1 MPLLPY
7 GKTKSR
13 DKIVLILF
21 HRTKENRL
29 LLSETIAN
37 IWKIWTKYR
46 PTKQSALSVIV
57 KVVCPKRNVSVREQR
72 WIIIFPSPFTH
83 HFSSWKTPWGRP
95 CSTRWYIF
103 EQFAPSHS
111 YSFFF
116 WSIYHN
122 TFTFP
127 YLFHPRAQLW
137 FKVLHTSIIFHLAGK
152 RPFLQHQIVK
162 WMPAQSIYIFSNQ
175 GPRIKTWFWVLWSKE
190 VTSFPRRILRTG
202 YF

>member
-21 HRTKENRL
+21 YRTKENRL

-72 WIIIFPSPFTH
+72 WIIIFPFPLYSPLQLLEDSLGPTMLH
-83 HFSSWKTPWGRP
+83 SVVHFWAICTL
-95 CSTRWYIF
+95 TLVFI
-103 EQFAPSHS
+103 
-111 YSFFF
+111 FF

-122 TFTFP
+122 TFIFP
-127 YLFHPRAQLW
+127 YLFHPRAQLR
-137 FKVLHTSIIFHLAGK
+137 FKILHTSIIFHLAGK
-152 RPFLQHQIVK
+152 RPFLQHQVVK
-162 WMPAQSIYIFSNQ
+162 WMPVQSIYIFS
-175 GPRIKTWFWVLWSKE
+175 
-190 VTSFPRRILRTG
+190 
-202 YF
+202 